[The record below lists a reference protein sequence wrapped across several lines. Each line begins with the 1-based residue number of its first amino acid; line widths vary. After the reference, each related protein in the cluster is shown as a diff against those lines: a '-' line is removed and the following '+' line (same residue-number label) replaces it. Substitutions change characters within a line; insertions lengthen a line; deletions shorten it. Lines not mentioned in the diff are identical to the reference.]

1 MNVYAFQTDITWED
15 KVANYENIHTL
26 GERFK
31 PQPGGLIVLPE
42 MFATGFSM
50 QTAVTKEPEDGPSFT
65 FLSEF
70 AQRTQCHVVGGL
82 AIDQGNTRPT
92 NEAFRIDPGGQR
104 LHLYAKLHPFS
115 MGKESQHYQAG
126 SEITQFELPGGLRC
140 CIFICYDLRFPEIF
154 RQAMA
159 SEKPPHLFIVI
170 ANWPNMRTTHWTR
183 LLEARAIEN
192 LAYVVGV
199 NRTGSDPYLS
209 YDGASAII
217 DPLGKTLCLA
227 DHKEQVLQ
235 AHVEAHVVDQWRE
248 TFPALKDRR

>member
-65 FLSEF
+65 FLSEL
-70 AQRTQCHVVGGL
+70 AQQTQCHVVGGL

-92 NEAFRIDPGGQR
+92 NEAFTIDPGGQR
-104 LHLYAKLHPFS
+104 LHRYAKLHPFS

-159 SEKPPHLFIVI
+159 SEKPPSFIHCH
-170 ANWPNMRTTHWTR
+170 RQ
-183 LLEARAIEN
+183 
-192 LAYVVGV
+192 LAQHAH
-199 NRTGSDPYLS
+199 NTLDAPSGSQ
-209 YDGASAII
+209 G
-217 DPLGKTLCLA
+217 
-227 DHKEQVLQ
+227 H
-235 AHVEAHVVDQWRE
+235 
-248 TFPALKDRR
+248 